1 MAGQRGGGTVAGAG
15 RIEVRIGTR
24 GSPLALWQANEVKAR
39 LLAAHGWPDEAV
51 AITVIKTSGDMIQ
64 DRALAQAGGKGLFT
78 KEIEE
83 ALLDDSIDLAVHS
96 MKDVATVLP
105 DSLTIAA
112 ILERE
117 DVRDAFIS
125 LKAKSFA
132 DLPSGAV
139 VGTASLRRQA
149 MVKRMRPDLTV
160 VTFRGNVGTRLRKLE
175 AGEADATIL
184 AYAGLKRLDQ
194 TDRATDILSTDAML
208 PAVAQGALGLEIR
221 KSDTRLAEIVA
232 PLVHAETAKAV
243 TAERAMLRGLDGSCK
258 TPIAGYAEVSGG
270 KLSLRGMILTT
281 DGREAHDV
289 VRNGLAS
296 DAAAIGR
303 DAAEDL
309 LSRAGPNFLR
319 TA

>member
-1 MAGQRGGGTVAGAG
+1 MPQGK
-15 RIEVRIGTR
+15 IRIGTR
-24 GSPLALWQANEVKAR
+24 GSPLALVQAEHVRSRIA
-39 LLAAHGWPDEAV
+39 AAHGLDPASIE
-51 AITVIKTSGDMIQ
+51 ITIIKTSGDRIL
-64 DRALAQAGGKGLFT
+64 DRPLSEVGGKGLFT

>member
-1 MAGQRGGGTVAGAG
+1 VPQDK
-15 RIEVRIGTR
+15 IRIGTR
-24 GSPLALWQANEVKAR
+24 GSPLALVQAEHVRSRIA
-39 LLAAHGWPDEAV
+39 AAHQLDPASIE
-51 AITVIKTSGDMIQ
+51 ITIIKTSGDRIL
-64 DRALAQAGGKGLFT
+64 DRPLSEVGGKGLFT

-105 DSLTIAA
+105 DRLFIAA

-125 LKAKSFA
+125 LKAMRFA
-132 DLPSGAV
+132 DLPPGAV

-149 MVKRMRPDLTV
+149 MVKRIRPDLSV
-160 VTFRGNVGTRLRKLE
+160 ITFRGNVGTRLKKLE

-184 AYAGLKRLDQ
+184 AYAGLKRLGQ
-194 TDRATDILSTDAML
+194 TERATNVMSSETML

-221 KSDTRLAEIVA
+221 RSDERMAALVA
-232 PLVHAETAKAV
+232 PLVHRETTLCV

-258 TPIAGYAEVSGG
+258 TPIAGLAQLGG
-270 KLSLRGMILTT
+270 GRLSLRGMILTP
-281 DGREAHDV
+281 DGREAHEVELD
-289 VRNGLAS
+289 GSAS
-296 DAAAIGR
+296 DAEAIGR
-303 DAAEDL
+303 EAAADL
-309 LSRAGPNFLR
+309 LGRAGANFLR

>member
-1 MAGQRGGGTVAGAG
+1 MPQGK
-15 RIEVRIGTR
+15 IRIGTR
-24 GSPLALWQANEVKAR
+24 GSPLALVQAEHVRSRIA
-39 LLAAHGWPDEAV
+39 AAHKLDPASIE
-51 AITVIKTSGDMIQ
+51 ITIIKTSGDRIL
-64 DRALAQAGGKGLFT
+64 DRPLSEVGGKGLFT

-96 MKDVATVLP
+96 MKDVATMLP
-105 DSLTIAA
+105 DSLVIAA

-132 DLPSGAV
+132 DLAPGAV

-149 MVKRMRPDLTV
+149 MVKRMRPDLNV
-160 VTFRGNVGTRLRKLE
+160 ITFRGNVGTRLRKLE

-194 TDRATDILSTDAML
+194 TDRATDILSTEAML

-232 PLVHAETAKAV
+232 PLVHAATAKAV
-243 TAERAMLRGLDGSCK
+243 TAERTMLRGLDGSCK
-258 TPIAGYAEVSGG
+258 TPIAGYAEVSGDR
-270 KLSLRGMILTT
+270 LRLRGMILTP

-289 VRNGLAS
+289 EREARAS
-296 DAAAIGR
+296 DAEAIGR
-303 DAAEDL
+303 DAAEEL
-309 LSRAGPNFLR
+309 LRRAGPNFLH